1 MGVTSYDRESG
12 WVFINFLS
20 VITLRIQLMSKN
32 LYNSLLYEFSII
44 SYVTTEISNVSH
56 IQHIISK

>member
-1 MGVTSYDRESG
+1 MGETSLNRESG
-12 WVFINFLS
+12 WAFIEFLS
-20 VITLRIQLMSKN
+20 VITLWIQLMSKN

-56 IQHIISK
+56 IQHISK